1 MATTGNSEEFDLDW
15 ASQSAKA
22 WFVPAASCCDGDWD
36 GNWDGHC
43 SGSMASHQ
51 ILNLTLGDI

>member
-22 WFVPAASCCDGDWD
+22 WFVPVASCCDGD
-36 GNWDGHC
+36 WDGHC